1 MITADDATVT
11 EKAPISPIP
20 VTVTDEDD
28 DTIAIDPNDVTG
40 LPDGLAYNPATEA
53 IEGTPTVSDWGTTEE
68 SRDFPV
74 EIKATDGAGNEA
86 TKTITITVQ
95 RDTDGDGD
103 PDVTDPDDDNDG
115 IKDED
120 DKNPKTPDTNLPVI
134 TADDATVT
142 EKAPISP
149 IPVTVTDEDDDT
161 IAIDPNDVTG
171 LPDGLAYN
179 PATEAIEGTP
189 TVSDWGTTEESRD
202 FPVEI
207 KATDGAGNEAT
218 KTITITVQRDT
229 DGDGDPDVTD
239 PDDDNDGIKD
249 EDDKNPKTPD
259 TNLPVIT
266 APVAPAHDKGTVA
279 PTPTEEKKAMLPE
292 TGVED
297 SSSLPIIG
305 ALLLGL
311 SGLLVS
317 GKKRNKEDKE

>member
-1 MITADDATVT
+1 
-11 EKAPISPIP
+11 KAPISPIP

-40 LPDGLAYNPATEA
+40 LPEGLAYNPATEA

-142 EKAPISP
+142 
-149 IPVTVTDEDDDT
+149 
-161 IAIDPNDVTG
+161 
-171 LPDGLAYN
+171 
-179 PATEAIEGTP
+179 
-189 TVSDWGTTEESRD
+189 
-202 FPVEI
+202 
-207 KATDGAGNEAT
+207 
-218 KTITITVQRDT
+218 
-229 DGDGDPDVTD
+229 
-239 PDDDNDGIKD
+239 
-249 EDDKNPKTPD
+249 
-259 TNLPVIT
+259 
-266 APVAPAHDKGTVA
+266 
-279 PTPTEEKKAMLPE
+279 
-292 TGVED
+292 
-297 SSSLPIIG
+297 
-305 ALLLGL
+305 
-311 SGLLVS
+311 
-317 GKKRNKEDKE
+317 

>member
-1 MITADDATVT
+1 
-11 EKAPISPIP
+11 
-20 VTVTDEDD
+20 
-28 DTIAIDPNDVTG
+28 
-40 LPDGLAYNPATEA
+40 
-53 IEGTPTVSDWGTTEE
+53 EE

-86 TKTITITVQ
+86 TKTITIRVQ

-149 IPVTVTDEDDDT
+149 IPVTVTDEDDET

-218 KTITITVQRDT
+218 KTIT
-229 DGDGDPDVTD
+229 
-239 PDDDNDGIKD
+239 
-249 EDDKNPKTPD
+249 
-259 TNLPVIT
+259 
-266 APVAPAHDKGTVA
+266 
-279 PTPTEEKKAMLPE
+279 
-292 TGVED
+292 
-297 SSSLPIIG
+297 
-305 ALLLGL
+305 
-311 SGLLVS
+311 
-317 GKKRNKEDKE
+317 

>member
-1 MITADDATVT
+1 MMRPSQKKHQSAQ
-11 EKAPISPIP
+11 S
-20 VTVTDEDD
+20 VTDEDD
-28 DTIAIDPNDVTG
+28 DTIAIDPNDVT
-40 LPDGLAYNPATEA
+40 AYQMAWPTTQRQKRLKAHQ
-53 IEGTPTVSDWGTTEE
+53 TVSDWGTTEE

-171 LPDGLAYN
+171 LPDGW
-179 PATEAIEGTP
+179 P
-189 TVSDWGTTEESRD
+189 TTQRQKRLKAHQR
-202 FPVEI
+202 FPI
-207 KATDGAGNEAT
+207 GA
-218 KTITITVQRDT
+218 QR
-229 DGDGDPDVTD
+229 
-239 PDDDNDGIKD
+239 
-249 EDDKNPKTPD
+249 
-259 TNLPVIT
+259 
-266 APVAPAHDKGTVA
+266 
-279 PTPTEEKKAMLPE
+279 KKAE
-292 TGVED
+292 T
-297 SSSLPIIG
+297 SQ
-305 ALLLGL
+305 
-311 SGLLVS
+311 
-317 GKKRNKEDKE
+317 